1 MFMDITRIDDNVDI
15 SVMRGDDGKV
25 SIMFGHHGYLRLTM
39 AELANLKYEIDA
51 TIMTGDESNV

>member
-1 MFMDITRIDDNVDI
+1 MFMD
-15 SVMRGDDGKV
+15 VMRVDEDADITVMRTDNGA
-25 SIMFGHHGYLRLTM
+25 SIMFGHYGYLRLTM